1 MAKTVVG
8 LFDDFSEA
16 QSVVQELVNNG
27 YAREDISLAANDATG
42 EYAKYKDSGGMS
54 GTAIGAGTGA
64 VVGGIGGLLV
74 GLGALTIPGIG
85 PIVAAGPLIATL
97 TGAGVGAVAGGLIGA
112 LTDIGVPEE
121 EAGYYAEGV
130 RRGGTLVAVRAEDH
144 LADRAAEIME
154 SHHAVDIDQRA
165 AYWRESG
172 WSGYR
177 DRLKSQ

>member
-16 QSVVQELVNNG
+16 QRVVQELVNNG
-27 YAREDISLAANDATG
+27 FAREDISLAANDAAG
-42 EYAKYKDSGGMS
+42 EYTKETASSGMS

-64 VVGGIGGLLV
+64 VLGGIGGLLV
-74 GLGALTIPGIG
+74 GLGTLAIPGIG

-130 RRGGTLVAVRAEDH
+130 RRGGTLVTVRAEDH
-144 LADRAAEIME
+144 LADRAVEIME
-154 SHHAVDIDQRA
+154 RHDAVDVDQRA
-165 AYWRESG
+165 AA
-172 WSGYR
+172 
-177 DRLKSQ
+177 